1 MMSLKAAVNL
11 LWLSYPTA
19 AAMDEMLI
27 ELSRSMSAARRM
39 R

>member
-19 AAMDEMLI
+19 AAMDEILI
-27 ELSRSMSAARRM
+27 GLYRSMSAAFRM